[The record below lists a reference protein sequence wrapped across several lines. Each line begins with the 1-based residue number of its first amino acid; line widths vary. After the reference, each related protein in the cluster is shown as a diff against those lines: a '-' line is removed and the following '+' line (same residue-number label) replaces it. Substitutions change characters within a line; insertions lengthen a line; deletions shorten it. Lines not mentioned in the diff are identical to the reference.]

1 MRRGKNRSHGLDA
14 GRYAVTL
21 AVALSLLTG
30 ACASRSTVP
39 RYQPPSAPVPAPVF
53 TRRAPPPYYRIKSG
67 DDLDIQFA
75 FHDSLNAAPS
85 VRPDGRVTIP
95 GLGDFYAVGLTT
107 SELEADIKGR
117 ASITNRDPVV
127 SVTVTKSSEN
137 RAYVGGKVGKPGFVA
152 LRPGMTALRAITERG
167 GFVKGSETRKVVL
180 IQWRTDGSYSANQL
194 NLREVL
200 ETGNT
205 EQDIALG
212 PNDVVYVPPTGIAN
226 ATAWVQQY
234 IRDLLPVR
242 EPTLRGPD
250 VLR

>member
-1 MRRGKNRSHGLDA
+1 MDKQVIKSLTN
-14 GRYAVTL
+14 GRCVRALIL
-21 AVALSLLTG
+21 ALATATA

-39 RYQPPSAPVPAPVF
+39 PYQPVAAPTPAPVF
-53 TRRAPPPYYRIKSG
+53 TRNAPPPYYRIQSG
-67 DDLDIQFA
+67 DDLQVSFP
-75 FHDSLNAAPS
+75 FHDSLNTSPN

-95 GLGDFYAVGLTT
+95 GLGDFYAVGMTT
-107 SELEADIKGR
+107 EELEADIKGR
-117 ASITNRDPVV
+117 AAITYREPLV
-127 SVTVTKSSEN
+127 SVTVTKSTEN
-137 RAYVGGKVGKPGFVA
+137 RVYVGGEVGRPGFVA

-167 GFVKGSETRKVVL
+167 GFVMGSETRKVVL
-180 IQWRTDGSYSANQL
+180 IKWQTDGSYSANQL
-194 NLREVL
+194 DLREVL

-205 EQDIALG
+205 EQDLALG

-234 IRDLLPVR
+234 IRDLIPVR